1 MLIKRK
7 RTKPRLAATVL
18 IAIFGLGAGWIAGK
32 ALSGVI
38 GHSAPASDVPV
49 GKDSSSISQPQ
60 SEISAPA
67 KGATEGS
74 KPQPE
79 PPAPVVKSEPQEPTK
94 KEPDVTEIPD
104 AEQSTKEIG
113 RQALKKMMKEIKKMN
128 RGNRQGTPKN
138 ESQDLR

>member
-1 MLIKRK
+1 MPIKRK
-7 RTKPRLAATVL
+7 RTKPMLAATVL

-32 ALSGVI
+32 ALSGKMN
-38 GHSAPASDVPV
+38 HSAPASNVPAA
-49 GKDSSSISQPQ
+49 KDSSSTSQPQ
-60 SEISAPA
+60 PETPPPA
-67 KGATEGS
+67 KGTTEGS

-79 PPAPVVKSEPQEPTK
+79 PPAPVVKSEPQEPPK

-128 RGNRQGTPKN
+128 RGNRQGTSKN
-138 ESQDLR
+138 ENQDLR